1 MSRSLLLD
9 KRSLLERMSL
19 FAQLD
24 RTELGRLAEL
34 TAVKRLAARQILFR
48 KGEAGKHA
56 YVIISGRLKVAAS
69 AEDGKETVLRIM
81 DPGEVIGEIALFDS
95 QPRSG
100 TVTALDPAELLV
112 IQRRDLLPFLESHP
126 RTAIKLLETLAVR
139 LRTISAQ
146 LEDRVFL
153 NLPNRLAKK
162 LLALANTYGKQT
174 PGGLRIELHLK
185 QGELGEMVGVSRES
199 INKQLRAW
207 TSDGVLHS
215 ERGFITIQRA
225 DELERLAGLALS

>member
-24 RTELGRLAEL
+24 RAELGRLAEI
-34 TAVKRLAARQILFR
+34 TAVKRLSARQILFR
-48 KGEAGKHA
+48 KGEAGNHA
-56 YVIISGRLKVAAS
+56 YVIIKGRLKVAAS
-69 AEDGKETVLRIM
+69 GEDGKETVLRIM

-100 TVTALDPAELLV
+100 TVTSLEAAELLV

-126 RTAIKLLETLAVR
+126 KTAIKLLETLAVR

-153 NLPNRLAKK
+153 HLPNRLAKK
-162 LLALANTYGKQT
+162 LLALADTYGSQT
-174 PGGLRIELHLK
+174 PQGLRIDLRLK

-207 TSDGVLHS
+207 TADGVLHS
-215 ERGFITIQRA
+215 ERGFITIDRA
-225 DELERLAGLALS
+225 EELERLAGLALS